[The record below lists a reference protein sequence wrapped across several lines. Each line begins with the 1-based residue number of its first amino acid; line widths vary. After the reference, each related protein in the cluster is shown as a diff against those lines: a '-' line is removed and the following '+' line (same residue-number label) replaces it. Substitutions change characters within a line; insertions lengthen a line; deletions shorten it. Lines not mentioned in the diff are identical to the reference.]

1 MSVVLNL
8 PVYIIFAYILYQ
20 ICKSDDAG
28 KFYAL
33 ALGSLLFPA
42 VGTIISSPALTP
54 NQAFLYTYFLVEILH
69 SIGKNHKTY
78 KRILYLPLLLI
89 IGSISVTIL
98 YTEGLN
104 VKTFYIAGR
113 DFCETYGYL
122 IAAFIAGTR
131 IPGHGIYRTFYTPVL
146 ILCCFAVIE
155 VLIEYN
161 IPYTF
166 ICSAY
171 PNTDMAYTSLARGGT
186 FSDSWR
192 IRASVT
198 TAHPTALGTLLS
210 CLFAFYLPLWK
221 KEIIEQKKLV
231 VLLLALLVATVVC
244 GSRTAMVCAALTIA
258 LFLFSRVNIYLKIF
272 IAGMVVFS
280 FGAALS
286 FFVSQFEDSR
296 GSNLNFRREQLL
308 FSVLAIQQSPI
319 YGNGVQ
325 YISKYIFGDT
335 DDGSRGL
342 AKGYD
347 NENLGGLESIIFRK
361 LIDYGFLGLG
371 CFFAFLAFFQFYFL
385 INRKKSIYA
394 LSGAFTT
401 LSFTLFLILSGTLQ
415 NSIIYGYVFLGY
427 CLGKVRTLNVLG
439 IDESEDAEEQESL
452 EESEA
457 EIEEAQEVKAITAKN

>member
-1 MSVVLNL
+1 MSIVLNL
-8 PVYIIFAYILYQ
+8 PVYFIFAFILYN
-20 ICKSDDAG
+20 ICKSDEAG

-33 ALGSLLFPA
+33 TLGSLLFPA
-42 VGTIISSPALTP
+42 VGTIISSPAVAP
-54 NQAFLYTYFLVEILH
+54 NQAFIYTYFLVEIIH
-69 SIGKNHKTY
+69 SIGKYHKTY
-78 KRILYLPLLLI
+78 KRILYIPLLLI
-89 IGSISVTIL
+89 IGSITITIL

-104 VKTFYIAGR
+104 TKTFYIAGR

-122 IAAFIAGTR
+122 IAAFLAGTR
-131 IPGHGIYRTFYTPVL
+131 IPGHGIYKEFYKPIL
-146 ILCCFAVIE
+146 ILCAFAVIE

-171 PNTDMAYTSLARGGT
+171 PNTDMAYTSLESGGT
-186 FSDSWR
+186 FTESWR
-192 IRASVT
+192 IRAAVT

-210 CLFAFYLPLWK
+210 CIFAFYLPLWK
-221 KEIIEQKKLV
+221 KEIIEQKKLI
-231 VLLLALLVATVVC
+231 LLLCATLIAIIVS
-244 GSRTAMVCAALTIA
+244 GSRTAMVCATITIVI
-258 LFLFSRVNIYLKIF
+258 FLFSRVNIYLKVC
-272 IAGMVVFS
+272 IAGLMFFS
-280 FGAALS
+280 FGAALT
-286 FFVSQFEDSR
+286 FFVNQFEDSR

-335 DDGSRGL
+335 DDGSRGI
-342 AKGYD
+342 ARGYD
-347 NENLGGLESIIFRK
+347 NENLGGLESIVFRK

-394 LSGAFTT
+394 SSGAFVTF
-401 LSFTLFLILSGTLQ
+401 SFTLFLILSGTLQ

-427 CLGKVRTLNVLG
+427 CLGKVRVLNVLG
-439 IDESEDAEEQESL
+439 IDESEDSEEQESL